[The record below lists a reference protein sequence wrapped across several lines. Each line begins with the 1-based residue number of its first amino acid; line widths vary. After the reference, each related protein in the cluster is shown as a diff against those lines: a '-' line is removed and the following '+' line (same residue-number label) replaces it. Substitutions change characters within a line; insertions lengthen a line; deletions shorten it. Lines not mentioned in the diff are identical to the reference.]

1 MELLVTAEKMREI
14 EQSIIHEFGLPAV
27 VLMERAALCALQELQ
42 GALQGMENPRILI
55 ACGMGN
61 NGADG
66 MALARMLVEKGY
78 CVTLVTVGDADKRT
92 ELNALQYHCYQTL
105 CNDGK
110 ALEITAA
117 ALGRVT
123 KENPREYAII
133 VDAILGIGVSRPL
146 AGGFAQLV
154 ELLNALAGYKIALD
168 LPTGIHTDT
177 GEAPGVYFSADETVC
192 FGAVKT
198 GVCISAGKTAAGR
211 VVCDSCGML
220 YGGDLPGRQETAET
234 GSVYAF
240 DGAGGSDHV
249 SIEAGAQQTERSV
262 IWSMTRQDLAPFLY
276 RDANGNKGSF
286 GKVGM
291 IVGSRTVP
299 GAALLSSAAAYRSG
313 CGYIRIL
320 THEANRDLVMER
332 TPEAV
337 LELYRQPEDA
347 CIVLDALAAFSDV
360 VVAGC
365 GMGTGDG
372 AQTILMELLEK
383 PLKGLILDADALTI
397 LAGSEGLMERVKA
410 LPCPVILTPHMKE
423 FERVSK
429 IPMQETAKDR
439 LRIAR
444 EFAAEY
450 HVILVLKDAQ
460 TVVAAPDGRCMIN
473 RYGNDGMA
481 VAGSGDVL
489 CGIIASMVGQN
500 RDQDVYNSVCA
511 GVVLHAMAGDM
522 AKDKLG
528 AHSMLP
534 TDIIECL
541 PEIIRAVILN
551 DC

>member
-27 VLMERAALCALQELQ
+27 VLMERAALCAMQEVQ
-42 GALQGMENPRILI
+42 RALQGMENPRILI

-78 CVTLVTVGDADKRT
+78 CVTLVTAGRADKRT

-110 ALEITAA
+110 AWETTAA
-117 ALGRVT
+117 ALGGVT

-146 AGGFAQLV
+146 AGDFAQLV
-154 ELLNALAGYKIALD
+154 ELLNALVGYKIALD

-177 GEAPGVYFSADETVC
+177 GMAQGVYFSADETVC

-198 GVCISAGKTAAGR
+198 GVCIGTGKTAAGR

-220 YGGDLPGRQETAET
+220 YGGALPGRQRAAGT
-234 GSVYAF
+234 GAQAF
-240 DGAGGSDHV
+240 DAAGASDHA
-249 SIEAGAQQTERSV
+249 SASTDDARQTDQSV
-262 IWSMTRQDLAPFLY
+262 IWSMTRQDLAPFLR

-291 IVGSRTVP
+291 IVGSQDVP

-313 CGYIRIL
+313 CGYIRIV

-332 TPEAV
+332 TPETV

-347 CIVLDALAAFSDV
+347 CAMLDALAAFSDV

-365 GMGTGDG
+365 GMGTESG
-372 AQTILMELLEK
+372 AQTILAALLEK

-397 LAGSEGLMERVKA
+397 LAGSEELMERVKA

-423 FERVSK
+423 FERISK
-429 IPMQETAKDR
+429 IPMQETVKDR

-444 EFAAEY
+444 EFATAY

-481 VAGSGDVL
+481 AAGSGDVL
-489 CGIIASMVGQN
+489 CGVIASMVGQN
-500 RDQDVYNSVCA
+500 RNQDVYDSVCA
-511 GVVLHAMAGDM
+511 GVVLHSLAGDM
-522 AKDKLG
+522 AKEKLG

-541 PEIIRAVILN
+541 PETIRAVPAR
-551 DC
+551 